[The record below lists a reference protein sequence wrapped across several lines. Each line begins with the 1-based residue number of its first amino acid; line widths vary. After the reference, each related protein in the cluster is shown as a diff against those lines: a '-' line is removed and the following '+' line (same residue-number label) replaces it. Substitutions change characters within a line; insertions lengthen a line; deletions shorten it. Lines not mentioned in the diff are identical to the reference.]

1 MNQVKI
7 KKESAPKELFNG
19 NNYIS
24 NNKINDK
31 PIVET
36 LSNIQEINP
45 NTGVEISQTD
55 IISNSKID
63 NEKLKNNL
71 YKPQEIDNQYMD
83 DKNSEPIL
91 KKQKEYD
98 NDFNSQNQIIDKK
111 DSEIT
116 QQKEIKSPTARKNDG
131 KDTDSEDSIGESK
144 TKKDPF
150 QDRLKI
156 NGNYL
161 PINTP
166 PSNLSQEFFASL
178 FNENSS
184 IECKKEII
192 MK

>member
-24 NNKINDK
+24 NSKINDK

-116 QQKEIKSPTARKNDG
+116 QQKEIKSPTSRKND
-131 KDTDSEDSIGESK
+131 
-144 TKKDPF
+144 
-150 QDRLKI
+150 
-156 NGNYL
+156 
-161 PINTP
+161 
-166 PSNLSQEFFASL
+166 
-178 FNENSS
+178 
-184 IECKKEII
+184 
-192 MK
+192 